1 MVDELERR
9 GMDRREITGAK
20 SQNMRFPDDA
30 FMTDAGQFAE
40 EFRPAPSVYAF
51 ISRDKRQLHSYF
63 AKLSDIYEAATD

>member
-1 MVDELERR
+1 
-9 GMDRREITGAK
+9 MDRREIAGAMP
-20 SQNMRFPDDA
+20 QYMRFPDYA

-51 ISRDKRQLHSYF
+51 ISGDKRQLHSYF